1 MSVVVGVRIA
11 SESTLKE
18 DVCSLSKKAF
28 SVSPS
33 PREPFLR
40 EPPRRKPPLKRF
52 GSKGSVL
59 SIHGALYEEVF
70 HFKANRS
77 SIWVSRQW
85 PL

>member
-1 MSVVVGVRIA
+1 MVGGVIIT

-18 DVCSLSKKAF
+18 DVCSLSKIAF

-40 EPPRRKPPLKRF
+40 EPPRRKPPLKGF

-70 HFKANRS
+70 HLNVHRS
-77 SIWVSRQW
+77 RI
-85 PL
+85 